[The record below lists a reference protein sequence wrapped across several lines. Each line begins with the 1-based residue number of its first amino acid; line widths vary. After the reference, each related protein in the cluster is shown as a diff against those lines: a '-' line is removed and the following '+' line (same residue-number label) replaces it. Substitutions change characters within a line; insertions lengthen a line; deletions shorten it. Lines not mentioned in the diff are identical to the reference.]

1 MPHSI
6 WDEQPR
12 QRRKNMAAG
21 PMLANLSR
29 AWYWIALRGLFAVL
43 FGIFAF
49 IWPGI
54 TLAVLV
60 LMWGAYAI
68 ADGVMALIAAYTMHE
83 EGKPM
88 GSLIV
93 VGILGIAAGVVAF
106 LWPAMTALVLL
117 LFIASWAV
125 LMGIFEIAAAIRL
138 RKHIEN
144 EWLLALSGVVSI
156 VFGVLMFLQPGA
168 GALAV
173 VWLIGSFAIFFGI
186 LLIALGF
193 RLKGLAGRTA
203 TGETP
208 VGAHR

>member
-1 MPHSI
+1 
-6 WDEQPR
+6 
-12 QRRKNMAAG
+12 
-21 PMLANLSR
+21 
-29 AWYWIALRGLFAVL
+29 
-43 FGIFAF
+43 
-49 IWPGI
+49 
-54 TLAVLV
+54 
-60 LMWGAYAI
+60 
-68 ADGVMALIAAYTMHE
+68 MALIAAYTMHE

-93 VGILGIAAGVVAF
+93 VGILGIAAGIVTF
-106 LWPAMTALVLL
+106 FWPGMTALVLL

-156 VFGVLMFLQPGA
+156 AFGVLMFLQPGA

-186 LLIALGF
+186 LLIALSF
-193 RLKGLAGRTA
+193 RLKGLASRLA
-203 TGETP
+203 TGGTP

>member
-1 MPHSI
+1 
-6 WDEQPR
+6 
-12 QRRKNMAAG
+12 MAVASTLG
-21 PMLANLSR
+21 NLAR
-29 AWYWIALRGLFAVL
+29 AWYWIVLRGLFAVL

-54 TLAVLV
+54 TLAALVLV
-60 LMWGAYAI
+60 WGVYAI

-88 GSLIV
+88 ASLIV
-93 VGILGIAAGVVAF
+93 VGILGIAAGIVTF
-106 LWPAMTALVLL
+106 LWPGMTALVLL

-144 EWLLALSGVVSI
+144 EWLLGLSGLVSI
-156 VFGVLMFLQPGA
+156 LFGVLMFLQPGA

-173 VWLIGSFAIFFGI
+173 IWLIGSFAIFFGI

-193 RLKGLAGRTA
+193 RLKGLASRLA
-203 TGETP
+203 TGGTP

>member
-1 MPHSI
+1 
-6 WDEQPR
+6 
-12 QRRKNMAAG
+12 MAVA
-21 PMLANLSR
+21 PVLANLAHS
-29 AWYWIALRGLFAVL
+29 WHWIALRGLFAVL

-60 LMWGAYAI
+60 LVWGAYAI

-93 VGILGIAAGVVAF
+93 VGILGIAAGIVTF
-106 LWPAMTALVLL
+106 FWPGMTALVLL

-156 VFGVLMFLQPGA
+156 AFGVLMFLQPGA

-186 LLIALGF
+186 LLIALSF
-193 RLKGLAGRTA
+193 RLKGLATRLA
-203 TGETP
+203 TGGTP

>member
-12 QRRKNMAAG
+12 QRRKNMAAA
-21 PMLANLSR
+21 PMLANLAR

>member
-1 MPHSI
+1 
-6 WDEQPR
+6 
-12 QRRKNMAAG
+12 MAAG
-21 PMLANLSR
+21 PVLANLAH
-29 AWYWIALRGLFAVL
+29 AWHWIALRGLFAVL

-60 LMWGAYAI
+60 LVWGAYAI

-88 GSLIV
+88 GSLII
-93 VGILGIAAGVVAF
+93 VGILGIAAGVVTF

-156 VFGVLMFLQPGA
+156 AFGVLMFLQPGA
-168 GALAV
+168 GALTV
-173 VWLIGSFAIFFGI
+173 VWLIGSFSLIFGI
-186 LLIALGF
+186 LLIVLGF
-193 RLKGLAGRTA
+193 KLKGLASRTA
-203 TGETP
+203 TGGTP

>member
-1 MPHSI
+1 
-6 WDEQPR
+6 
-12 QRRKNMAAG
+12 MADA
-21 PMLANLSR
+21 PILTRLAQS
-29 AWYWIALRGLFAVL
+29 WHWIALRGLFAVL

-60 LMWGAYAI
+60 LVWGVYAI
-68 ADGVMALIAAYTMHE
+68 ADGVMALIAAYSMHE

-88 GSLIV
+88 GALVV
-93 VGILGIAAGVVAF
+93 VGILGIAAGIVTF
-106 LWPAMTALVLL
+106 LWPGMTALVLL

-125 LMGIFEIAAAIRL
+125 LMGVFQIAAAIRF

-144 EWLLALSGVVSI
+144 EWLLGLSGAVSI
-156 VFGVLMFLQPGA
+156 LFGVLMFLQPGA

-173 VWLIGSFAIFFGI
+173 VWLIGSFSLFFGI

-193 RLKGLAGRTA
+193 KLKGLASRMA
-203 TGETP
+203 TGGTP
-208 VGAHR
+208 VGART

>member
-1 MPHSI
+1 
-6 WDEQPR
+6 
-12 QRRKNMAAG
+12 
-21 PMLANLSR
+21 LAR
-29 AWYWIALRGLFAVL
+29 AWHWIVLRGVFAVL

-54 TLAVLV
+54 TLAAFVLV
-60 LMWGAYAI
+60 WGAYAI
-68 ADGVMALIAAYTMHE
+68 ADGVMALIAAFTMHE

-88 GSLIV
+88 ASLII
-93 VGILGIAAGVVAF
+93 VGILGIAAGIVTF
-106 LWPAMTALVLL
+106 LWPGMTALVLL

-144 EWLLALSGVVSI
+144 EWLLGLSGLVSI
-156 VFGVLMFLQPGA
+156 LFGVLLFLQPGA

-173 VWLIGSFAIFFGI
+173 IWLIGSFAIFFGI

-193 RLKGLAGRTA
+193 RLKGLASRLAPG
-203 TGETP
+203 GTP
-208 VGAHR
+208 IGAHR

>member
-1 MPHSI
+1 MRHKEEI
-6 WDEQPR
+6 
-12 QRRKNMAAG
+12 MAAG
-21 PMLANLSR
+21 PILANMAR
-29 AWYWIALRGLFAVL
+29 AWYWIALRGLFALL

-60 LMWGAYAI
+60 LVWGAYAL

-83 EGKPM
+83 GGKPM
-88 GSLIV
+88 AALII
-93 VGILGIAAGVVAF
+93 VGILGIAAGVVTF
-106 LWPAMTALVLL
+106 MWPGMTALVLL

-156 VFGVLMFLQPGA
+156 AFGVLMFLQPGA

-173 VWLIGSFAIFFGI
+173 VWLIGCFAIFFGI

-193 RLKGLAGRTA
+193 RLKGLASRLEARG
-203 TGETP
+203 TP

>member
-1 MPHSI
+1 MAVRATLENLAHS
-6 WDEQPR
+6 WH
-12 QRRKNMAAG
+12 
-21 PMLANLSR
+21 
-29 AWYWIALRGLFAVL
+29 WIVLRGVFAVL

-49 IWPGI
+49 VWPGV
-54 TLAVLV
+54 TLAALVLV
-60 LMWGAYAI
+60 WGAYAI
-68 ADGVMALIAAYTMHE
+68 ADGVMALIAAFTMHE

-88 GSLIV
+88 LALII
-93 VGILGIAAGVVAF
+93 VGILGIAAGIVTF
-106 LWPAMTALVLL
+106 FWPGMTALALL
-117 LFIASWAV
+117 FFIASWAV

-173 VWLIGSFAIFFGI
+173 VWLIGSFLLVFGI
-186 LLIALGF
+186 LLVVLGF
-193 RLKGLAGRTA
+193 KLKGLASRTA
-203 TGETP
+203 TGGTP

>member
-1 MPHSI
+1 
-6 WDEQPR
+6 
-12 QRRKNMAAG
+12 MAV
-21 PMLANLSR
+21 PSMLGNLAR
-29 AWYWIALRGLFAVL
+29 AWHWVVLRGVFAVL

-49 IWPGI
+49 LWPGI

-60 LMWGAYAI
+60 LVWGAYAI
-68 ADGVMALIAAYTMHE
+68 ADGVMALIAAFTMHE

-88 GSLIV
+88 ASLVI
-93 VGILGIAAGVVAF
+93 VGILGIAAGIVTF
-106 LWPAMTALVLL
+106 LWPGMTALVLL

-125 LMGIFEIAAAIRL
+125 LMGVFQIVAAIRL
-138 RKHIEN
+138 RKHIEH

-156 VFGVLMFLQPGA
+156 LFGVRLMFLQPVV

-173 VWLIGSFAIFFGI
+173 VWLIGGFAIVFGS

-193 RLKGLAGRTA
+193 RLKGLAARIAPSGA
-203 TGETP
+203 P